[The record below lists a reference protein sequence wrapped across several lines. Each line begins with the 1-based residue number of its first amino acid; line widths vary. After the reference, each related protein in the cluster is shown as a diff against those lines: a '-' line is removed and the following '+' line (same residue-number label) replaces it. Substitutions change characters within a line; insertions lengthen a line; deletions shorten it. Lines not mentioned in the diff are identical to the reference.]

1 MSFPWSGTALVIV
14 PTYNER
20 ENLQR
25 LVQQVRTQ
33 PGNIHVLI
41 VDDNS
46 PDGTGEIADRLADA
60 DRGVSVIH
68 RQGKQGLGTAYK
80 AGFRLGIERGYHY
93 LCTMDADF
101 SHDPAALPTLIDK
114 VALGYDLVVGSRY
127 VAGGG
132 MEGRGLGL
140 KVVSYGANLL
150 AHLFLGIAI
159 RDCTAG
165 FRCYRRSVLETLD
178 LDAIFSSGYSFLI
191 EMAYHCQ
198 RAGFRCGEV
207 PITYVNRTEGD
218 SKISKVEIFK
228 AFYTLLRL
236 RTGALPWEQMVTI
249 YRRITREEEVVSKKK
264 QVRSKW

>member
-1 MSFPWSGTALVIV
+1 MSIPWSGTALVIV

-20 ENLQR
+20 ENLER
-25 LVQQVRTQ
+25 LVHQVRMQ

-46 PDGTGEIADRLADA
+46 PDGTGAIADQLAA
-60 DRGVSVIH
+60 IDRGVSVIH
-68 RQGKQGLGTAYK
+68 RHGKQGLGTAYK
-80 AGFRLGIERGYHY
+80 AGFRLGVERGYHY

-101 SHDPAALPTLIDK
+101 SHDPVALPLLINKAALGD
-114 VALGYDLVVGSRY
+114 DLVVGSRY

-132 MEGRGLGL
+132 MEGRGLAL
-140 KVVSYGANLL
+140 KVLSHGANLL

-165 FRCYRRSVLETLD
+165 FRCYRRCVLETLD
-178 LDAIFSSGYSFLI
+178 LDMIFSSGYSFLI

-218 SKISKVEIFK
+218 SKISKSEIYK

-236 RTGALPWEQMVTI
+236 RTSALPWERIVSA
-249 YRRITREEEVVSKKK
+249 YRRIRSDEEAISKK
-264 QVRSKW
+264 